1 MEENKK
7 IKIEGTYNRYM
18 IKKTTYK
25 SDKNKKR
32 NQSLNWAFDEKFYK
46 SQEQFNLLN
55 TITYEND
62 KAVWNIMKQQINQK
76 INSYK
81 QQDIGKKIFDST
93 MFLTY
98 EDVLISLRTSELK
111 CYYCSDEIFIL
122 YDTSREGK
130 QWSIDRI
137 DNNKGHN
144 KNNYY
149 ISCLDCNLK
158 RRCQNDEKFLFTKQ
172 LSIKKV

>member
-62 KAVWNIMKQQINQK
+62 KAVWNIMKQQFIRR
-76 INSYK
+76 K
-81 QQDIGKKIFDST
+81 Q
-93 MFLTY
+93 
-98 EDVLISLRTSELK
+98 
-111 CYYCSDEIFIL
+111 
-122 YDTSREGK
+122 
-130 QWSIDRI
+130 
-137 DNNKGHN
+137 
-144 KNNYY
+144 
-149 ISCLDCNLK
+149 
-158 RRCQNDEKFLFTKQ
+158 FTD
-172 LSIKKV
+172 